1 MRAYSGGMGKL
12 LLVALVLGVA
22 VYLTI
27 RVIQR
32 RGVLPP
38 GGPGGQGGSGG
49 GGRGGGTGG
58 GTGPRPAPR
67 RPVAP
72 DDDED
77 FLRGLR
83 PPRPSDPPAGE
94 PPASGPTQNG

>member
-1 MRAYSGGMGKL
+1 MLKVL
-12 LLVALVLGVA
+12 LFAAFVALAIYVVMWAFERRRASGQA
-22 VYLTI
+22 
-27 RVIQR
+27 QR
-32 RGVLPP
+32 QHPSTGRPKRQPP
-38 GGPGGQGGSGG
+38 
-49 GGRGGGTGG
+49 RM
-58 GTGPRPAPR
+58 
-67 RPVAP
+67 VAP